1 MKEGGI
7 ISPVKRG
14 MVSGDF
20 LEEPLL
26 LGLLPRKDHKS
37 SAWRVREERPQ
48 LHSLPSQVQATSQNV
63 LRGETL
69 VLSDC
74 KTEDEGFV
82 HFIVV

>member
-1 MKEGGI
+1 M
-7 ISPVKRG
+7 
-14 MVSGDF
+14 
-20 LEEPLL
+20 
-26 LGLLPRKDHKS
+26 LGS
-37 SAWRVREERPQ
+37 TVWFSARVREERPQ